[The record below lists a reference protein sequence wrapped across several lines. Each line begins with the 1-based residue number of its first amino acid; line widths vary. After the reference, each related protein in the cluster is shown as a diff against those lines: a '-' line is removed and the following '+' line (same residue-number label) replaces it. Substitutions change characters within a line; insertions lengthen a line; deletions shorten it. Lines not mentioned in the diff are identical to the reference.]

1 MEARNTTAPG
11 KAEATE
17 RQPTPIRVPFTLLGA
32 FDLAAVMA
40 VAWMALRDSRHK
52 SPRQGQAPQ
61 GHVRGR

>member
-1 MEARNTTAPG
+1 MEARNTTAPR

-52 SPRQGQAPQ
+52 SPAKARRPKDT
-61 GHVRGR
+61 